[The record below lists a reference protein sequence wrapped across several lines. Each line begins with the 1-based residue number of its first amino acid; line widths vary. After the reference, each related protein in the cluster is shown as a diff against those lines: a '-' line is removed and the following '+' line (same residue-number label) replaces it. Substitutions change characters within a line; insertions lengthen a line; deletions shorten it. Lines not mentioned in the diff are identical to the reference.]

1 MTRSPQTRSCTGG
14 RGRHAVGL
22 VVASAL
28 ALTVTVPLGAGAAGA
43 ATPSLSQ
50 DDETNTIT
58 GLTADHMWAADYQGP
73 KGHNV
78 WHRGSP
84 GQTFPGAQRVA
95 VAPLNEDAITIPVW
109 NADTAYPKGSVVQ
122 WGGRVFTA
130 KWWVEGAP
138 PGAMTGPREFAWA
151 FGEELVGD
159 LVADFEFT
167 PWGGM
172 KAANH
177 QRQERDTERS
187 STRVVG
193 YFPEWGVYD
202 AHDNYGVDD
211 VPFEEITHL
220 NYGFAALK
228 ESTPGAGDWSLQTF
242 DEGAALGEDGLY
254 RQVAEAT
261 ARHGVRNVLSV
272 GGWNNSV
279 DAQWQDATRTVEQR
293 EQLSRGIVDFM
304 LEHDFTALDVDWEYP
319 SSSADADQFEDLIVR
334 LRALLTERGL
344 QNDAYYPLSVAVTP
358 NHTKMEFIKPKVIV
372 DLVDSIN
379 VMSYDFHGAFD
390 PVTGHNSPLYA
401 GSLVEDQKLD
411 VESAM
416 DELHTR
422 WGVPKHRLLA
432 GIGFYGRG
440 WGDVEPTEL
449 IPGLPGLGAPGTA
462 TVKGQWDD
470 EGEATGTNPWY
481 TLRDLE
487 SDPAF
492 TKYWDDEAKVPYLY
506 SSTTQEFFT
515 YDDPTS
521 IQHKVDFIRENEYG
535 GAIIWEL
542 SGDSDEHELSSI
554 VGSLLDDAVPSLDVT
569 KDRSSFVVSLS
580 MSAAEYADADRYV
593 VRFGGDYL
601 FEIHQGTAP
610 SATVTEEPSG
620 RVTISRRLAI
630 TGTNEVTLVR
640 ATGKPGDRHDDGVE
654 VTFREVEFQP
664 TVTAVEKAAV
674 KGLDWSDGT
683 LTVALATNQFT
694 QAKRFLVTV
703 NDELVAETYQGRA
716 YGASATSDG
725 ATTQIAVSRAPA
737 DGDVVEVRLADL
749 GPGAST
755 AFYQTLA
762 THTVSIAPGP
772 LTPVAST
779 STVRGTPGFVVGD
792 GLQSLPLTV
801 TLNDATGAPVTGL
814 GGASFPAVVKVTGAT
829 AQVGAFTEGAP
840 GVYTA
845 DVVSK
850 RAGTAKLYVQLN
862 DTTIGTSVA
871 AQFVQDPHTKPD
883 AGRSTARVTGGPQK
897 ADGASPITYVVTLKN
912 AAGDPITGMGST
924 PPVTLKVSGTGTLGI
939 MGVKVSSFVETSV
952 EGTYEARITS
962 TTPGAF
968 TVSSAVDSVPL
979 PTGSATLTFVK

>member
-1 MTRSPQTRSCTGG
+1 MTTHTPNDRCTGG
-14 RGRHAVGL
+14 RGRFGVGL

-28 ALTVTVPLGAGAAGA
+28 ALTVTLPLGAVAAGA
-43 ATPSLSQ
+43 ATPSLAQ
-50 DDETNTIT
+50 DDSANTIT
-58 GLTADHMWAADYQGP
+58 GLTADLMWSAGYEGP
-73 KGHNV
+73 GAENV
-78 WHRGSP
+78 WHRGAP
-84 GQTFPGAQRVA
+84 EQTFPGTQRVA
-95 VAPLNEDAITIPVW
+95 VAPLNEAAITTPVW

-122 WGGRVFTA
+122 MNGRLYTA
-130 KWWVEGAP
+130 KWWVEKTP
-138 PGAMTGPREFAWA
+138 PGKMSAPREFAWA
-151 FGEELVGD
+151 NGPALVDD
-159 LVADFEFT
+159 LLADYQFT
-167 PWGGM
+167 PWTGTT
-172 KAANH
+172 ATNH
-177 QRQERDTERS
+177 QRQERSAERL

-193 YFPEWGVYD
+193 YFPEWGIYD
-202 AHDNYGVDD
+202 AHDNYGVED

-228 ESTPGAGDWSLQTF
+228 ESVPGAGDWTLQTF
-242 DEGAALGEDGLY
+242 DEGAALGADGLY

-304 LEHDFTALDVDWEYP
+304 LAHGFNALDVDWEYP
-319 SSSADADQFEDLIVR
+319 ASSTDADQFEDLIVR

-344 QNDAYYPLSVAVTP
+344 QDDAYYPLSVAVTP

-401 GSLVEDQKLD
+401 GSLVDDQKLD

-416 DELHTR
+416 DELHTT

-449 IPGLPGLGAPGTA
+449 TAGLPGLGAPGSA
-462 TVKGQWDD
+462 TLKGQWDD

-481 TLRDLE
+481 LLRDLE
-487 SDPAF
+487 SDPAY

-506 SSTTQEFFT
+506 SSTTKEFFT

-542 SGDSDEHELSSI
+542 SGDSDKHELSSI
-554 VGSLLDDAVPSLDVT
+554 VGSLLDDDAAAAPSLTTTSDQFSYT
-569 KDRSSFVVSLS
+569 VSVS
-580 MSAAEYADADRYV
+580 MSAVEFDDADRYI
-593 VRFGGDYL
+593 VRNGGEYL
-601 FEIHQGTAP
+601 FEIHQGRAYYA
-610 SATVTEEPSG
+610 SVTRESD
-620 RVTISRRLAI
+620 RVTISKRVANP
-630 TGTNEVTLVR
+630 GAQEFTLERVP
-640 ATGKPGDRHDDGVE
+640 GKPGGGTGGADE
-654 VTFREVEFQP
+654 VAFHQMEFRAGA
-664 TVTAVEKAAV
+664 TATQRAAV
-674 KGLDWSDGT
+674 SDLGWEDGT
-683 LTVALATNQFT
+683 ITASIATNAFKAPNRFVLTVNG
-694 QAKRFLVTV
+694 
-703 NDELVAETYQGRA
+703 EYVAETFQGRSYYA
-716 YGASATSDG
+716 ANA
-725 ATTQIAVSRAPA
+725 A
-737 DGDVVEVRLADL
+737 DGNRTRLTLPKALAPGDVIEVRIADL
-749 GPGAST
+749 EPGSTFQYHQVTAS
-755 AFYQTLA
+755 Y
-762 THTVSIAPGP
+762 TVPAA
-772 LTPVAST
+772 PVAAT

-814 GGASFPAVVKVTGAT
+814 GGASFPAEVKVTGAV
-829 AQVGAFTEGAP
+829 AQVGAFTEGEP

-850 RAGTAKLYVQLN
+850 NAGTAKLYVQL
-862 DTTIGTSVA
+862 DGTTIGTSVA
-871 AQFVQDPHTKPD
+871 AQFTQAPNAKPD
-883 AGRSTARVTGGPQK
+883 AGKSTARVTGGPQK
-897 ADGASPITYVVTLKN
+897 ADGASPIAYVVTLKN

-924 PPVTLKVSGTGTLGI
+924 PPVKLKVSGTGVSGL
-939 MGVKVSSFVETSV
+939 KVGSFVETSV
-952 EGTYEARITS
+952 EGTYEATITS
-962 TTPGAF
+962 TTPGEF
-968 TVSSAVDSVPL
+968 TVSSFVGSVPL
-979 PTGSATLTFVK
+979 PTGGATLTFVK